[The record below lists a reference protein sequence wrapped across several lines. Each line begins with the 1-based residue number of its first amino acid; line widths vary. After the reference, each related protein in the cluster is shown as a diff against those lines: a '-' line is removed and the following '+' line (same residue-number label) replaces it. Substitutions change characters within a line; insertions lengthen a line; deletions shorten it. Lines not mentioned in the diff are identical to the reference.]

1 MMIRLVLG
9 FAALFYLAIIQPGSA
24 QSGRLEEQLAQSTP
38 ITPTVLAVVRNQ
50 GATLYDRPNGE
61 PLQNIVGGSLVTA
74 RLRSTDLLWVLVQ
87 TRDQSEG
94 WVEVRTLLAAGLG
107 RLPVEVPTPTP
118 TLTPAPTLSPTPS
131 PTPTPTSEV
140 AATEVPEPTGT
151 AMSEPTPQG
160 EMTAMPE
167 ATTTPEAMEESGTPE
182 AMEESGTPEAMEEST
197 PQPTEEAVAEVTSE
211 AGMPEATPTPFVPPE
226 GPTALSLARIGGA
239 VLWDGEDGSYVEHF
253 RAGSRLTAA
262 FRTEDSSWYYVYHD
276 EGPHGWVSAGELL
289 VVSGQILTV
298 KEFTIPLEKVT
309 PVEEGETAPG
319 TETPTPT
326 PTPAG
331 PPERVTVTVIDFGL
345 RLNVR
350 AGPSTGYDIVAKAV
364 AGVTFNGIGRNASGD
379 WVQVAIADLPSGY
392 GWVSATYVTIT
403 GPLEELP
410 VVEEME
416 MDSETET
423 ETKGDG

>member
-9 FAALFYLAIIQPGSA
+9 FAALIYLAIIQPGSA

-50 GATLYDRPNGE
+50 GATLHDRPNGE
-61 PLQNIVGGSLVTA
+61 PLQTIVGGSLVTA

-107 RLPVEVPTPTP
+107 RLPVEIPTPTP
-118 TLTPAPTLSPTPS
+118 TLTPPPTLSPTPS
-131 PTPTPTSEV
+131 PTPTPTSEAV
-140 AATEVPEPTGT
+140 ATEVPEATPTP
-151 AMSEPTPQG
+151 MSEPTPEG

-167 ATTTPEAMEESGTPE
+167 ASATPEAMV
-182 AMEESGTPEAMEEST
+182 EST
-197 PQPTEEAVAEVTSE
+197 PQPTEEAMPEVTSE
-211 AGMPEATPTPFVPPE
+211 AGEPEATPTPFMPPE

-262 FRTEDSSWYYVYHD
+262 FRTDDSSWYYVYHD
-276 EGPHGWVSAGELL
+276 EGPHGWVSADELL

-298 KEFTIPLEKVT
+298 KEFTIPLEEIT
-309 PVEEGETAPG
+309 PVEVGETAPG
-319 TETPTPT
+319 TGTPTPT

-350 AGPSTGYDIVAKAV
+350 AGPSTDYDIVAKAV
-364 AGVTFNGIGRNASGD
+364 AGVTFNGIGRTESGD

-392 GWVSATYVTIT
+392 GWVSATYVTTT
-403 GPLEELP
+403 GPFDELP
-410 VVEEME
+410 VVGEME
-416 MDSETET
+416 MEEKMEMDAEREEKMES
-423 ETKGDG
+423 DG

>member
-9 FAALFYLAIIQPGSA
+9 FAALIYLAIIQPGSA

-50 GATLYDRPNGE
+50 GATLHDRPNGE
-61 PLQNIVGGSLVTA
+61 PLQTIVGGSLVTA

-107 RLPVEVPTPTP
+107 RLPVEIPTPTP
-118 TLTPAPTLSPTPS
+118 TLTPPPTLSPTPS
-131 PTPTPTSEV
+131 PTPTPTSEAV
-140 AATEVPEPTGT
+140 ATEVPEATPTP
-151 AMSEPTPQG
+151 MSEPTPEG

-167 ATTTPEAMEESGTPE
+167 ASA
-182 AMEESGTPEAMEEST
+182 TPEAMEEST
-197 PQPTEEAVAEVTSE
+197 PQPTEEAMPEVTSE
-211 AGMPEATPTPFVPPE
+211 AGAPEATPTPFMPPE

-262 FRTEDSSWYYVYHD
+262 FRTDDSSWYYVYHD
-276 EGPHGWVSAGELL
+276 EGPHGWVSADELL

-298 KEFTIPLEKVT
+298 KEFTIPLEEIT
-309 PVEEGETAPG
+309 PVEVGETAPG
-319 TETPTPT
+319 TGTPTPT

-350 AGPSTGYDIVAKAV
+350 AGPSTDYDIVAKAV
-364 AGVTFNGIGRNASGD
+364 AGVTFNGIGRTESGD

-392 GWVSATYVTIT
+392 GWVSATYVTTT
-403 GPLEELP
+403 GPFDELP
-410 VVEEME
+410 VVGEME
-416 MDSETET
+416 MEEKMEMDAEKEENMVSA
-423 ETKGDG
+423 G

>member
-61 PLQNIVGGSLVTA
+61 PLQTIVGGSLVTA
-74 RLRSTDLLWVLVQ
+74 RLRSTDLLWVFVQ
-87 TRDQSEG
+87 TRSQSEG

-107 RLPVEVPTPTP
+107 RLPVEIPTPTP
-118 TLTPAPTLSPTPS
+118 TLTPPPTLSPTPS
-131 PTPTPTSEV
+131 PTPTPTSEAV
-140 AATEVPEPTGT
+140 ATVVPEPTGT
-151 AMSEPTPQG
+151 PMSEPTPEG
-160 EMTAMPE
+160 ETTAMPE
-167 ATTTPEAMEESGTPE
+167 VSATPEAMEEP
-182 AMEESGTPEAMEEST
+182 T
-197 PQPTEEAVAEVTSE
+197 PQPTEEAMPEVTSE
-211 AGMPEATPTPFVPPE
+211 AETPEGTPTPFMPPE

-262 FRTEDSSWYYVYHD
+262 FRTDDSSWFYVYHD
-276 EGPHGWVSAGELL
+276 GGPHGWVAADELL
-289 VVSGQILTV
+289 VVSGQNLTV
-298 KEFTIPLEKVT
+298 KEFTIPLEEVV
-309 PVEEGETAPG
+309 PVEEGETAPV

-350 AGPSTGYDIVAKAV
+350 AGPSTEYEIVAKAV
-364 AGVTFNGIGRNASGD
+364 AGVTFNGIGRTESGD

-392 GWVSATYVTIT
+392 GWVSATYVTTT
-403 GPLEELP
+403 GPFEDLP
-410 VVEEME
+410 VVGEME
-416 MDSETET
+416 MEEKMEMDVEKE
-423 ETKGDG
+423 EKMEGDG

>member
-61 PLQNIVGGSLVTA
+61 PLRNIVGGSLVTA

-87 TRDQSEG
+87 TRDRSEG

-107 RLPVEVPTPTP
+107 RLPVEVPTTTP

-131 PTPTPTSEV
+131 STPTPTSEV
-140 AATEVPEPTGT
+140 VATEVPEPTGT
-151 AMSEPTPQG
+151 AMSEATPQG
-160 EMTAMPE
+160 EMTAMPA
-167 ATTTPEAMEESGTPE
+167 ATA
-182 AMEESGTPEAMEEST
+182 TPEAMEEST
-197 PQPTEEAVAEVTSE
+197 PQPTEKAMAEVTSE
-211 AGMPEATPTPFVPPE
+211 AGTPEATPTPFLPPE

-262 FRTEDSSWYYVYHD
+262 FRTDDSNWYYVYHD
-276 EGPHGWVSAGELL
+276 EGPHGWVSADELL

-298 KEFTIPLEKVT
+298 KEFTIPLEEIT

-350 AGPSTGYDIVAKAV
+350 AGPSTDYDIVAKAV
-364 AGVTFNGIGRNASGD
+364 AGVTFNGIGRNESGD

-392 GWVSATYVTIT
+392 GWVSATYVTTT
-403 GPLEELP
+403 GPFEELP

-423 ETKGDG
+423 EKESDG

>member
-1 MMIRLVLG
+1 MTIRLVLG

-107 RLPVEVPTPTP
+107 RLPVEIPTATP

-131 PTPTPTSEV
+131 STPTPTSE
-140 AATEVPEPTGT
+140 ADATEVPEPTGT
-151 AMSEPTPQG
+151 AVSEPTPQE

-167 ATTTPEAMEESGTPE
+167 ATA
-182 AMEESGTPEAMEEST
+182 TPEAMEEST
-197 PQPTEEAVAEVTSE
+197 LQPTEEAMPEVTSE
-211 AGMPEATPTPFVPPE
+211 AGTPEATPTPFVPPE

-262 FRTEDSSWYYVYHD
+262 FRTDDSSWYYVYHD
-276 EGPHGWVSAGELL
+276 EGPHGWVSADELL

-326 PTPAG
+326 PTHAG

-350 AGPSTGYDIVAKAV
+350 AGPSTDYDIVAKAV
-364 AGVTFNGIGRNASGD
+364 AGVTFNGIGRTDAGD
-379 WVQVAIADLPSGY
+379 WVKVAIADLPSGY
-392 GWVSATYVTIT
+392 GWVSALYVTT
-403 GPLEELP
+403 SGPFEDLP
-410 VVEEME
+410 VEGEME
-416 MDSETET
+416 MEEKMEMDVKEEEKVES
-423 ETKGDG
+423 DG

>member
-1 MMIRLVLG
+1 MIIRLVLG
-9 FAALFYLAIIQPGSA
+9 FAALWFLAITQPGTV
-24 QSGRLEEQLAQSTP
+24 QSGRLGNELAQSTP

-50 GATLYDRPNGE
+50 GATLHDRPDGE
-61 PLQNIVGGSLVTA
+61 PLQDIVGGSLVTA

-131 PTPTPTSEV
+131 PSPTPTSE
-140 AATEVPEPTGT
+140 AESMEAPEVTGT
-151 AMSEPTPQG
+151 ATVEPASQG
-160 EMTAMPE
+160 EMA
-167 ATTTPEAMEESGTPE
+167 ATPGATGTPE
-182 AMEESGTPEAMEEST
+182 AMVEST
-197 PQPTEEAVAEVTSE
+197 PQPTEEA
-211 AGMPEATPTPFVPPE
+211 MPEATSEMEAPESTPTPFVPPE

-239 VLWDGEDGSYVEHF
+239 VLWDGEDGSFVEHF

-262 FRTEDSSWYYVYHD
+262 FRTDRSEWYYVYHD
-276 EGPHGWVSAGELL
+276 EGAHGWASADELL

-298 KEFTIPLEKVT
+298 KEFTIPLEEVT
-309 PVEEGETAPG
+309 PVEDGEVVPG

-331 PPERVTVTVIDFGL
+331 PPEKVTVTVIDFGL

-350 AGPSTGYDIVAKAV
+350 AGPSTEYDIIAKAV
-364 AGVTFNGIGRNASGD
+364 AGVTFNALGRNESGD

-392 GWVSATYVTIT
+392 GWVSATYVTT
-403 GPLEELP
+403 AGPFEDLP
-410 VVEEME
+410 VVEAME
-416 MDSETET
+416 MS
-423 ETKGDG
+423 DG

>member
-107 RLPVEVPTPTP
+107 RLPVEIPTATP

-131 PTPTPTSEV
+131 STPTPTSE
-140 AATEVPEPTGT
+140 ATATEVPEPTGT
-151 AMSEPTPQG
+151 AVSEPTPQE

-167 ATTTPEAMEESGTPE
+167 ATATPEAMEV
-182 AMEESGTPEAMEEST
+182 SGTPEAMEEST
-197 PQPTEEAVAEVTSE
+197 PQPTEEAMPEVTSE
-211 AGMPEATPTPFVPPE
+211 AGTPEATPTPFVPPE

-262 FRTEDSSWYYVYHD
+262 FRTDDSSWYYVYHD
-276 EGPHGWVSAGELL
+276 EGPHGWVSADELL

-326 PTPAG
+326 PTPTG

-350 AGPSTGYDIVAKAV
+350 AGPSTDYDIVAKAV
-364 AGVTFNGIGRNASGD
+364 AGVTFNGIGRTESGD

-403 GPLEELP
+403 GPFENLP
-410 VVEEME
+410 EVEAME
-416 MDSETET
+416 MDSETEK
-423 ETKGDG
+423 EMKSDG

>member
-1 MMIRLVLG
+1 MTIRLVLG
-9 FAALFYLAIIQPGSA
+9 FAALFYLAINQPGSA
-24 QSGRLEEQLAQSTP
+24 QSGRLENQLAQSTP

-50 GATLYDRPNGE
+50 GTTLYDRPNGE
-61 PLQNIVGGSLVTA
+61 PQRELVGGSLVTA

-87 TRDQSEG
+87 TRDQTEG

-118 TLTPAPTLSPTPS
+118 TLTPSPTAPPTPS
-131 PTPTPTSEV
+131 PTSTPTTEAVPTEAMEV
-140 AATEVPEPTGT
+140 TGT
-151 AMSEPTPQG
+151 ATSEPAPEG
-160 EMTAMPE
+160 AMEATPE
-167 ATTTPEAMEESGTPE
+167 ATGAPEAMEEATGTPE
-182 AMEESGTPEAMEEST
+182 AMEEAT
-197 PQPTEEAVAEVTSE
+197 PQPTEEAMPEATSE
-211 AGMPEATPTPFVPPE
+211 AGTPEATPTPFMPPE

-239 VLWDGEDGSYVEHF
+239 VLWDGEDGSFVEHF

-262 FRTEDSSWYYVYHD
+262 FRTENSSWYYVYHD
-276 EGPHGWVSAGELL
+276 EGPHGWVSANELL

-298 KEFTIPLEKVT
+298 KEFTIPLEEVI
-309 PVEEGETAPG
+309 PVEEEEAARGA
-319 TETPTPT
+319 ETPTPT

-350 AGPSTGYDIVAKAV
+350 AGPSTDYDIVAKAV
-364 AGVTFNGIGRNASGD
+364 AGVTFNGIGRTESGD

-392 GWVSATYVTIT
+392 GWVSATYVTTT
-403 GPLEELP
+403 GPFEALP
-410 VVEEME
+410 VVEAME

-423 ETKGDG
+423 EMESDG

>member
-1 MMIRLVLG
+1 MTIRLVLG
-9 FAALFYLAIIQPGSA
+9 FAALFYLAIVQPGSA
-24 QSGRLEEQLAQSTP
+24 QSGQHEEQLAQSTQ

-61 PLQNIVGGSLVTA
+61 PLKNIVGGSLVTA
-74 RLRSTDLLWVLVQ
+74 RLRSSDLLWVLVQ
-87 TRDQSEG
+87 TRDGSEG

-131 PTPTPTSEV
+131 PTPTPTSEAV
-140 AATEVPEPTGT
+140 VTEVPEPTPT
-151 AMSEPTPQG
+151 PMSEPTPQG
-160 EMTAMPE
+160 EVTAMPE
-167 ATTTPEAMEESGTPE
+167 ATATPEAMEEPTL
-182 AMEESGTPEAMEEST
+182 
-197 PQPTEEAVAEVTSE
+197 QPTEEAMPEVTTE
-211 AGMPEATPTPFVPPE
+211 AGTPEATPTPFMPPE

-262 FRTEDSSWYYVYHD
+262 FRTDDSSWFYVYHD
-276 EGPHGWVSAGELL
+276 EGPHGWVAADELL
-289 VVSGQILTV
+289 VVSGQNLTV
-298 KEFTIPLEKVT
+298 KEFTIPLEEVV
-309 PVEEGETAPG
+309 PVEDGETAPG

-326 PTPAG
+326 PTPAPDG

-350 AGPSTGYDIVAKAV
+350 AGPSTDYDIVAKAV
-364 AGVTFNGIGRNASGD
+364 AGVTFNGIGRTESGD

-392 GWVSATYVTIT
+392 GWVSATYVTTT
-403 GPLEELP
+403 GPFEDLP
-410 VVEEME
+410 VVGEME
-416 MDSETET
+416 MEEKMEMDAEKEEKMES
-423 ETKGDG
+423 DG

>member
-61 PLQNIVGGSLVTA
+61 PLQTIVGGSLVTA
-74 RLRSTDLLWVLVQ
+74 RLRSTDLLWVLIQ
-87 TRDQSEG
+87 TRDQTEG
-94 WVEVRTLLAAGLG
+94 WVEVRNLLAAGLG

-118 TLTPAPTLSPTPS
+118 TLTPSPTLSPTPS
-131 PTPTPTSEV
+131 STPTATTEAVS
-140 AATEVPEPTGT
+140 TEVPEPTGT
-151 AMSEPTPQG
+151 AMSEPTPEG

-167 ATTTPEAMEESGTPE
+167 ASVTPEAMEET
-182 AMEESGTPEAMEEST
+182 T
-197 PQPTEEAVAEVTSE
+197 PQPTEEA
-211 AGMPEATPTPFVPPE
+211 MPEPTEKAMAESTEMGTPEPTPTPFEPPD

-239 VLWDGEDGSYVEHF
+239 VLWNGEDGSFVEHF

-262 FRTEDSSWYYVYHD
+262 FRTDNSSWYYVYHD
-276 EGPHGWVSAGELL
+276 DGPHGWVSADELL

-298 KEFTIPLEKVT
+298 KEFTIPLEEVI

-319 TETPTPT
+319 METPTPT
-326 PTPAG
+326 PTATG
-331 PPERVTVTVIDFGL
+331 PPERVTITVIDFGL

-350 AGPSTGYDIVAKAV
+350 SGPSTEYDIVAKAV
-364 AGVTFNGIGRNASGD
+364 AGVTFNGIGRTDAGD
-379 WVQVAIADLPSGY
+379 WVKVAIADLPSGY
-392 GWVSATYVTIT
+392 GWVSALYVTTT
-403 GPLEELP
+403 GPFEELP
-410 VVEEME
+410 VEGEME
-416 MDSETET
+416 MEEKMEMDTEK
-423 ETKGDG
+423 EEKMEGDG